1 MTALDIMVLLL
12 VGWNAVRGISRGFTF
27 EVLALI
33 GWLLAIVSVRLF
45 HAPVSDALAGAVG
58 TPGGA
63 AVLAFAITFG
73 VPFIAGKL
81 IARSLGG
88 RMKRSALGP
97 TDRILGLGFGALK
110 GLIIA
115 AFAFLL
121 VTLLYDVIYTRA
133 APRPDW
139 MTESRTYPLLDGS
152 ARALSDLI
160 DRRRNAGAEE
170 NATDPVR

>member
-1 MTALDIMVLLL
+1 MTALDILVLLL
-12 VGWNAVRGISRGFTF
+12 VGFNALRGVMRGFTF
-27 EVLALI
+27 EVLSLI

-45 HAPVSDALAGAVG
+45 HAPVSAALTDSVG

-63 AVLAFAITFG
+63 AVLAFAITFTI
-73 VPFIAGKL
+73 PFFIGKL

-88 RMKRSALGP
+88 RMKRSALGFV
-97 TDRILGLGFGALK
+97 DRALGLAFGALK
-110 GLIIA
+110 GLVIA

-121 VTLLYDVIYTRA
+121 VSLVYDVIYTRS

-152 ARALSDLI
+152 ARALSDVI
-160 DRRRNAGAEE
+160 DRRRNAGARDE
-170 NATDPVR
+170 AG

>member
-1 MTALDIMVLLL
+1 MTALDILTLLL

-33 GWLLAIVSVRLF
+33 GWLMAIVSVRLF
-45 HAPVSDALAGAVG
+45 HAPVTDALAGTVG

-97 TDRILGLGFGALK
+97 TDRLLGLGFGALK
-110 GLIIA
+110 GLIIT
-115 AFAFLL
+115 AFGFLL
-121 VTLLYDVIYTRA
+121 VTLLYDVVYTRA

-160 DRRRNAGAEE
+160 DRRRNAGTEE